1 MADVTCRCCG
11 MTRARSPGGLDIA
24 VPPRHRC
31 RGEVEVARLEAL
43 TTTTPRADAPSGTI
57 ALRDGQGAQ
66 EDLPV
71 GRQGAKV
78 LLLDKRKI
86 LRI

>member
-1 MADVTCRCCG
+1 
-11 MTRARSPGGLDIA
+11 
-24 VPPRHRC
+24 
-31 RGEVEVARLEAL
+31 VARLEAL